1 MTRMTRREALATAG
15 AAAVG
20 STLGAPGAGAQTP
33 EKAVK
38 RGRLRQS
45 VCRWCYAKI
54 PLEEFCRSA
63 AAMGLTAV
71 DLLQPE
77 EWEVAAKHGLTCS
90 TGFPGQGGGSIPDGL
105 NNRALHDTIVKTF
118 EGVLPK
124 AKQMGVPNL
133 ITFFGNRRGMA
144 DNEAADNCI
153 AGLTRLA
160 PIAEANG
167 VTIVVELLN
176 SKVDHADYQG
186 DHTAFGVKVV
196 KAVNSPKIKL
206 LYDIYHMQIM
216 EGDVIRT
223 IQQNKEWFAH
233 YHTGGV
239 PGRHELDPTQELQ
252 WPAIVKA
259 ILDTGYM
266 GYFAHEFIPTRDPMT
281 SLREA
286 VVLCDV

>member
-1 MTRMTRREALATAG
+1 MSAMTRREALASAGAVAAGTMLAATG
-15 AAAVG
+15 AAA
-20 STLGAPGAGAQTP
+20 QTMGN
-33 EKAVK
+33 AVK
-38 RGRLRQS
+38 NGRLKQS
-45 VCRWCYAKI
+45 VCRWCYQRI
-54 PLEEFCRSA
+54 PLDEFCKGVKDI
-63 AAMGLTAV
+63 GLTAV

-77 EWEVAAKHGLTCS
+77 EWEVAERYGLMCS

-105 NNRALHDTIVKTF
+105 NNRMLHDQIVRTF

-124 AKQMGVPNL
+124 AKKMGVRNL
-133 ITFFGNRRGMA
+133 ITFFGNRKGMA
-144 DNEAADNCI
+144 DGEAVDNCVNVL
-153 AGLTRLA
+153 GRLR
-160 PIAEANG
+160 PMAESYG

-186 DHTAFGVKVV
+186 DHTTFGVKVV
-196 KAVNSPKIKL
+196 KGVGSERIKL

-216 EGDVIRT
+216 EGDIIRT
-223 IQQNKEWFAH
+223 IQQNKQWFAH

-259 ILDTGYM
+259 ILDTGYD

>member
-20 STLGAPGAGAQTP
+20 STLGAPDASAQTE

-77 EWEVAAKHGLTCS
+77 EWEVAAKHGLICS
-90 TGFPGQGGGSIPDGL
+90 TGFPGQGGGSIPDSL
-105 NNRALHDTIVKTF
+105 NNRQLHDTIVKTF

-124 AKQMGVPNL
+124 AKKMGVPNL
-133 ITFFGNRRGMA
+133 ITFFGNRKGMA
-144 DNEAADNCI
+144 DGEAIDNCVDVL
-153 AGLTRLA
+153 GRLR
-160 PIAEANG
+160 PMAESYG

-176 SKVDHADYQG
+176 SKVDHKDYQG
-186 DHTAFGVKVV
+186 DHTTFGVKVV
-196 KAVNSPKIKL
+196 KAVNSPRIRL

-216 EGDVIRT
+216 EGDIIRT
-223 IQQNKEWFAH
+223 IQQNK
-233 YHTGGV
+233 
-239 PGRHELDPTQELQ
+239 Q
-252 WPAIVKA
+252 
-259 ILDTGYM
+259 
-266 GYFAHEFIPTRDPMT
+266 
-281 SLREA
+281 
-286 VVLCDV
+286 

>member
-1 MTRMTRREALATAG
+1 MIRMTRREALATAG

-20 STLGAPGAGAQTP
+20 SSLSAPGASAQTQD
-33 EKAVK
+33 KAVK

-54 PLEEFCRSA
+54 PLEEFCRGA

-77 EWEVAAKHGLTCS
+77 EWEVAAKHGLICS

-105 NNRALHDTIVKTF
+105 NNRALHDTIVRTF

-133 ITFFGNRRGMA
+133 ITFFGNRRGMS
-144 DNEAADNCI
+144 DSEAADNCI
-153 AGLTRLA
+153 ACLTRLA

-176 SKVDHADYQG
+176 SKVDH
-186 DHTAFGVKVV
+186 
-196 KAVNSPKIKL
+196 
-206 LYDIYHMQIM
+206 
-216 EGDVIRT
+216 
-223 IQQNKEWFAH
+223 AH

-286 VVLCDV
+286 IVLCDV

>member
-1 MTRMTRREALATAG
+1 MTRITRREALATAG

-20 STLGAPGAGAQTP
+20 SSLGPAAAGAQTQ
-33 EKAVK
+33 EKVVK

-54 PLEEFCRSA
+54 PLDELCRNV
-63 AAMGLTAV
+63 AAMGLPAI

-77 EWEVAAKHGLTCS
+77 EWEVAAKHGLICS

-118 EGVLPK
+118 ESVLPK

-144 DNEAADNCI
+144 ENEAADNCI
-153 AGLTRLA
+153 AALTRLA

-167 VTIVVELLN
+167 VTVVVELLN

-186 DHTAFGVKVV
+186 DHTAFGVKVI

-216 EGDVIRT
+216 EGDIIRT
-223 IQQNKEWFAH
+223 IQQNKDSFAH

-239 PGRHELDPTQELQ
+239 PGRHELDPAQELQ

-259 ILDTGYM
+259 ILDTGYT
-266 GYFAHEFIPTRDPMT
+266 GYFAHEFIPTRDPMA

-286 VVLCDV
+286 VALCDV